1 MPTKTEMKIKV
12 LFLDDIFSDLFRQ
25 TLDQEQLI
33 FDDTWSESL
42 VREFSR
48 TRDMGVTF
56 EVVKSGAIDD
66 WKQLIEKEKPDIVL
80 LDLYWHE
87 HARKK
92 WGDVR
97 KAVDIS
103 LDTLKAL
110 RSAYKDLPVIQY
122 TLKPNQQLMEQSYE
136 AGATFFLE
144 KVPLAIA
151 EVHCALK
158 YIMIHLMRNR

>member
-1 MPTKTEMKIKV
+1 MKIKV

-25 TLDQEQLI
+25 TLDQEQLV
-33 FDDTWSESL
+33 FDDTWSASL
-42 VREFSR
+42 EREFSR
-48 TRDMGVTF
+48 TRDIGADF
-56 EVVKSGAIDD
+56 EIVKSGDIEN
-66 WKQLIEKEKPDIVL
+66 WQQLIEKERPDIVL

-97 KAVDIS
+97 RAVDIS
-103 LDTLKAL
+103 LDTLKQL
-110 RSAYKDLPVIQY
+110 RKRYKDLPVIQY
-122 TLKPNQQLMEQSYE
+122 TLKPNQQLMEQSYA

-151 EVHCALK
+151 EVHCSLK
-158 YIMIHLMRNR
+158 YIMIYLMRNR